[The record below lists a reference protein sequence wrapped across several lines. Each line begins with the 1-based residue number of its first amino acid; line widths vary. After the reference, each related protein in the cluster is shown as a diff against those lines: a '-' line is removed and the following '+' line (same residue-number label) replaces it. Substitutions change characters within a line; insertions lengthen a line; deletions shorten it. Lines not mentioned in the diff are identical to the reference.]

1 MTPIRIAPASRRPSV
16 SGSDP
21 GAASKGSRP
30 VDYPAHGFMD
40 TPVYERDLLQ
50 PGNVVSGPCLV
61 EEIASTSVLTPGAR
75 GTVDE
80 YGTII
85 VELG

>member
-1 MTPIRIAPASRRPSV
+1 
-16 SGSDP
+16 
-21 GAASKGSRP
+21 
-30 VDYPAHGFMD
+30 MD

-50 PGNVVSGPCLV
+50 PGNVINGPCLV

-80 YGTII
+80 HGNII
-85 VELG
+85 VEL